1 MGGSWIGIALIAVLL
16 IWLLGVGKRKPVA
29 PEDDVDTPID
39 EHELAEAERE
49 LRDDPDARPNG
60 EEDDDDWGPGTGGSS
75 PVPGV
80 LP

>member
-1 MGGSWIGIALIAVLL
+1 MRGTWVGIALIAVLL

-39 EHELAEAERE
+39 EEELAEAEAE
-49 LRDDPDARPNG
+49 LKDDPDARPTG
-60 EEDDDDWGPGTGGSS
+60 DDDEDDWGPGTGGHS